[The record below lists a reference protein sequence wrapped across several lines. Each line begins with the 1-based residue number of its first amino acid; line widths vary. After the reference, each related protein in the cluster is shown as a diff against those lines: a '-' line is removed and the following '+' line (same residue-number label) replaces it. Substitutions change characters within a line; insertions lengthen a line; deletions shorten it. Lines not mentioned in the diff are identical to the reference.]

1 MRGGLCN
8 SGTTGVLRREAISRI
23 AIFLPSLNGG
33 GAERVAL
40 FLCPVLEAAGYTVD
54 LVVARRFG
62 ALCDDPVARRFAV
75 HLDAP
80 NEMLSLP
87 RLLAYIDRARPDLLF
102 ALVHSAKI
110 MAGLAKLRRPEL
122 NLAISVHNTL
132 NLPPWQRF
140 WPRILGHGLERRLYT
155 HVAAAHVVSDGLA
168 AEVQRRFALPPPR
181 ITRIYNPVMP
191 RGAEGAIA
199 PEHVGWFDRPCLIS
213 AGRMVAQKNQ
223 RDLVQAFAQS
233 GLGGRARLI
242 IFGEGPLHGR
252 LAAQAKSAG
261 VAGDVILPGFVPD
274 IMPYLRRSAGFLLSS
289 RNEGFGLVLLE
300 ALIAG
305 CPVATYDCPIGPAEV
320 IDHGR
325 LGRLLPRGDVAGLAA
340 AMRDMVEGRQ
350 PPPDPASVARHC
362 AQFDPAVVSAQY
374 LAFFKRIV
382 PG

>member
-1 MRGGLCN
+1 MLW
-8 SGTTGVLRREAISRI
+8 REAISRI

-40 FLCPVLEAAGYTVD
+40 YLCPVLEAAGYDVD

-62 ALCDDPVARRFAV
+62 SLCDDPVARRYAV

-80 NEMLSLP
+80 NEMLCLP

-110 MAGLAKLRRPEL
+110 MAGLAKLRRPAL
-122 NLAISVHNTL
+122 KLAISVHNTL

-140 WPRILGHGLERRLYT
+140 WPRILGHGLERRLYASA
-155 HVAAAHVVSDGLA
+155 AAAHVVSDGLA
-168 AEVQRRFALPPPR
+168 DEVHRRFALPKDR

-191 RGAEGAIA
+191 RPAEGAIA
-199 PEHVGWFDRPCLIS
+199 PEHLEWFDRPCLIS

-223 RDLVQAFAQS
+223 RDLIRAFAAS
-233 GLGGRARLI
+233 GLHERARLI
-242 IFGEGPLHGR
+242 LFGEGPLHGK
-252 LAAQAKSAG
+252 LAAQARSAG
-261 VAGDVILPGFVPD
+261 LGDAVILPGFVPD
-274 IMPYLRRSAGFLLSS
+274 IMPYLRRGAGFVLSS

-325 LGRLLPRGDVAGLAA
+325 LGRLLPRGDVPGLAA
-340 AMRDMVEGRQ
+340 AMRDMVVGRLL
-350 PPPDPASVARHC
+350 PADPAAVSAHC
-362 AQFDPAVVSAQY
+362 AQFDPAFVSDQY
-374 LAFFKRIV
+374 LAFFRRLV
-382 PG
+382 PA